1 MHYKQDLNRAANES
15 EKQKI
20 YEKRKAEGVLKG
32 IVDLI
37 EARYGIS
44 EEEWALSLNVKQLKA
59 IDKIIFEEDEYDLL
73 LVIKDESRYSIK

>member
-73 LVIKDESRYSIK
+73 LVIKDESRYLIK